1 MRCPQ
6 AVPALLLA
14 LLSSLAACTAAPRPD
29 EGFIAV
35 PGGRV
40 WYHRVGNGPGT
51 PLLLLHGGPGS
62 ASYGLKP
69 WFALGKDR
77 PVIIYDQL
85 GSGKSDRPTDTTLYT
100 VDRYVRELQAVRDS
114 LGLQTVHL
122 YGRSWGA
129 MLAEAYMASK
139 PEGVRSLI
147 LSSPLVTTAQ
157 WEKDADSLIRTLPD
171 SFQRMIETHEAAGTT
186 SSPEYAA
193 ATSEYYARYVT
204 RQPRRS
210 KIDADSSDA
219 GFGALVY
226 NYMWGPS
233 EFTSTGTLKTFD
245 ATNWLRAVRVPTL
258 FLAGEHDEATPASTR
273 EFSRLVPGAEFRV
286 IANAGHSTEND
297 NPEALIATVV
307 DFLRRVEARP

>member
-1 MRCPQ
+1 MRRRQ
-6 AVPALLLA
+6 ALPALFLA
-14 LLSSLAACTAAPRPD
+14 LLSSAAACAAAPRAD

-40 WYHRVGNGPGT
+40 WYHRVGDGPGT

-85 GSGKSDRPTDTTLYT
+85 GSGKSDRPADTTLYT

-114 LGLQTVHL
+114 LGLGTVHL

-129 MLAEAYMASK
+129 MLAEAYMASN

-171 SFQRMIETHEAAGTT
+171 SFQRMIAT
-186 SSPEYAA
+186 SSMLPIASPPA
-193 ATSEYYARYVT
+193 KPHIDTART
-204 RQPRRS
+204 AQIRSRPHRRS
-210 KIDADSSDA
+210 
-219 GFGALVY
+219 
-226 NYMWGPS
+226 
-233 EFTSTGTLKTFD
+233 
-245 ATNWLRAVRVPTL
+245 ATATHRTARPQVQPMYRAV
-258 FLAGEHDEATPASTR
+258 
-273 EFSRLVPGAEFRV
+273 
-286 IANAGHSTEND
+286 
-297 NPEALIATVV
+297 
-307 DFLRRVEARP
+307 